1 MIADLIAAVP
11 YCAWLGVTARIAD
24 GVVVL
29 DLPYDPK
36 LIGNPILPALHGG
49 VAGSLLETAAL
60 VQILHETGTA
70 RMPRTIDMTVDYL
83 RSARAVESYA
93 RAFLVRQ
100 GRRVVSA
107 RAEMWQDDPTKPV
120 AQFRGHFL
128 LG

>member
-1 MIADLIAAVP
+1 MIAQLIASVP
-11 YCAWLGVTARIAD
+11 YCAWLGVSARIVD
-24 GVVVL
+24 GAVLL

-36 LIGNPILPALHGG
+36 LVGNPILPALHGG

-70 RMPRTIDMTVDYL
+70 RMPRTVDMTVDYL
-83 RSARAVESYA
+83 RSARAVESHA

-107 RAEMWQDDPTKPV
+107 RAEMWQDDAAKPV

-128 LG
+128 LS